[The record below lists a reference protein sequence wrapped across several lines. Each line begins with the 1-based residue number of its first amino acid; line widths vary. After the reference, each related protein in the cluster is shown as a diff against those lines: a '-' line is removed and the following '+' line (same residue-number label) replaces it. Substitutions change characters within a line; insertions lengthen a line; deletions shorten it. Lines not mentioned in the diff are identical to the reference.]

1 MAQPRLRL
9 GVADHDLNTAIIEGT
24 VKVEGFDLDIEHSTN
39 DGLIHAGLREGRL
52 DACEY
57 SFGSYMGERA
67 RGVPYIAIPA
77 FPNRKFRLSYIFVNS
92 ATGIETPKELEGKRV
107 GILLWANTAGIW
119 ARGALQHH
127 YGVDLTAIKW
137 FSRVAAPVGLPAGVT
152 VEKLPDGSSLDEMLV
167 AGQLDAV
174 IQADVMPSIKR
185 KDPRVRRLFHDYKTE
200 EQSYFRA
207 TGIFPISHMV
217 TFPREF
223 VDHHPDTPVAVL
235 KAFRESRDQAFDR
248 IEEQEVLSISW
259 ASAQLDEQRAL
270 MGPNY
275 WAYNVEDNIRPLEA
289 MMDFAH
295 EQGVTPERLHVDDLF
310 VPEAANLPGF

>member
-1 MAQPRLRL
+1 MAPKLRL
-9 GVADHDLNTAIIEGT
+9 GIADHDLNTAIIDGT
-24 VKVEGFDLDIEHSTN
+24 VTVDGFELDIEHSTN

-57 SFGSYMGERA
+57 SFGSYVGERA

-77 FPNRKFRLSYIFVNS
+77 FPNRKFRLSYIFVNAAAGIAS
-92 ATGIETPKELEGKRV
+92 AKDLEGKRV

-127 YGVDLTAIKW
+127 YGVDLTAIQW
-137 FSRVAAPVGLPAGVT
+137 FSRAPVPQALPPGVR
-152 VEKLPDGSSLDEMLV
+152 VEQLPEGSSLDEMLV
-167 AGQLDAV
+167 SGRLDAV

-185 KDPRVRRLFHDYKTE
+185 KDPRVRRLFRDYKTE

-217 TFPREF
+217 TFPQEF
-223 VDHHPDTPVAVL
+223 VDRHPDAPLAVL
-235 KAFRESRDQAFDR
+235 HAFRRSRDLAFDR

-275 WAYNVEDNIRPLEA
+275 WAYNVEDNTRPLEA
-289 MMDFAH
+289 MLDFAH
-295 EQGVTPERLHVDDLF
+295 EQAVTPRRLHVDELF
-310 VPEAANLPGF
+310 VPAAAAAAGF